1 MLRHL
6 REEAPAAEF
15 LARGD
20 VADMYLHD
28 RERTVR
34 QGIAQHDRGVRESAG
49 IDDGTCGITVLL
61 QEVDERPLVV
71 RLKRHKVGA
80 GLARDLAA
88 SGLHFLESRPP
99 VDLRLA
105 HTEEIQ
111 IWAVDEKDLHA
122 ARPATTRAA
131 ARRDGSSTS
140 ITSLKRPMR
149 RGRIQRSFPARAFL
163 SRRTK
168 LHTALGSR
176 ARVGSVARASSCS
189 SCGRRAG
196 DARPMSSANAVA

>member
-20 VADMYLHD
+20 VADMHLHD

-61 QEVDERPLVV
+61 QEVDERALVV
-71 RLKRHKVGA
+71 RLESHKVGA

-88 SGLHFLESRPP
+88 SGLDLLERRPP
-99 VDLRLA
+99 VDLGLA
-105 HTEEIQ
+105 LAEQVQ
-111 IWAVDEKDLHA
+111 IRPIDEKDLHA
-122 ARPATTRAA
+122 ARPPTTRAA
-131 ARRDGSSTS
+131 ARRARSSTS

-168 LHTALGSR
+168 
-176 ARVGSVARASSCS
+176 
-189 SCGRRAG
+189 
-196 DARPMSSANAVA
+196 